1 MPHWLLESYMEN
13 MPKIEARESL
23 SMATAV
29 SVGTGSMKKQQSK
42 EIVRRWERSAGRSN
56 TVRGLSSADV
66 AAMHGI
72 GVVVEEKQDV

>member
-1 MPHWLLESYMEN
+1 MEN

-29 SVGTGSMKKQQSK
+29 AVGSATMKKHQAK
-42 EIVRRWERSAGRSN
+42 EIIGRWERRAGRSN
-56 TVRGLSSADV
+56 TVRGLSTADV

-72 GVVVEEKQDV
+72 GIVVEGPNV

>member
-1 MPHWLLESYMEN
+1 MPHWLLDAYMEN

-29 SVGTGSMKKQQSK
+29 AAGSGSMKKHQAK
-42 EIVRRWERSAGRSN
+42 KIIDRWERLAGRSN
-56 TVRGLSSADV
+56 IVRGLSTADV

-72 GVVVEEKQDV
+72 GIVAEGPNV

>member
-1 MPHWLLESYMEN
+1 MEN

-29 SVGTGSMKKQQSK
+29 AVGSGSMKKNKSQ
-42 EIVRRWERSAGRSN
+42 EIVRRWERRAGRSN
-56 TVRGLSSADV
+56 TVRGLSTADV

-72 GVVVEEKQDV
+72 GVIEEPPNV